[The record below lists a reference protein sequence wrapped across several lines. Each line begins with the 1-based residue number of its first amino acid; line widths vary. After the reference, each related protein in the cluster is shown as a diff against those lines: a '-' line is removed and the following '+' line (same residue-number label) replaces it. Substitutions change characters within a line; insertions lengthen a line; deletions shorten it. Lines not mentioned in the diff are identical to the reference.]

1 MRGRDETGRIE
12 PLDYLVRRLQER
24 VSGDVLIDE
33 PLSRY
38 THYRLGGPA
47 DVLVQ
52 PASVD
57 DVVTVR
63 RLALEHEIPV
73 TVLGGGSNVLI
84 ADAGLRGIVLRI
96 GRRMNAV
103 KFADDTIEVECGAP
117 YPRLGRMAVERG
129 LAGLEFAAGVPGTVG
144 GALAMNAGVHD
155 ATTADVVQSVT
166 AVDSH
171 GDVVTLGRDDMKFAY
186 RTSRL
191 QQQPGLIA
199 VKATLR
205 LLPASPKEVREK
217 LRAYMERR
225 RRTQP
230 VGTKNA
236 GSVFKNPPG
245 DFAGRLVEAA
255 GCKGLT
261 VGDAIVSPMHAN
273 FIINRGEATADD
285 VRRLIDKVQATVYER
300 FGVRLEPE
308 VRMLGFA

>member
-1 MRGRDETGRIE
+1 MH
-12 PLDYLVRRLQER
+12 RLARELKER
-24 VSGDVLIDE
+24 VTGDVLIDE

-47 DVLVQ
+47 DILVL
-52 PASVD
+52 PASID
-57 DVVTVR
+57 DVVTVQQAAHQR
-63 RLALEHEIPV
+63 GIPV

-96 GRRMNAV
+96 GREMKKVA
-103 KFADDTIEVECGAP
+103 FSDDVIEAECGAP
-117 YPRLGRMAVERG
+117 FPRLGRMAVQRG

-144 GALAMNAGVHD
+144 GALAMNAGAHNS
-155 ATTADVVQSVT
+155 TTADVVESVT
-166 AVDSH
+166 VVDGR
-171 GDVVTLGRDDMKFAY
+171 GDVITLSRDEMDFAY

-191 QQQPGLIA
+191 QKQPGLIA
-199 VKATLR
+199 VKAKLR
-205 LLPASPKEVREK
+205 LQAASPKEVRER
-217 LRAYMERR
+217 LQTFMEKR

-255 GCKGLT
+255 GCKGMT

-285 VRRLIDKVQATVYER
+285 VRRLIDNVQATVYER
-300 FGVRLEPE
+300 FGVLLEPE